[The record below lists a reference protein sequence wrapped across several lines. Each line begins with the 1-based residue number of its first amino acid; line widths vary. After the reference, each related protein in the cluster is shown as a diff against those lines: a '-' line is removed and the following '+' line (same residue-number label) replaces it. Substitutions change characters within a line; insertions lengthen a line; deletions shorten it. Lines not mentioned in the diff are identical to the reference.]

1 MFIELDSHTPNGLA
15 GRIRKDNECKI
26 IAAAE
31 AEFARHGY
39 KGASMQSIADHAG
52 LPKANIH
59 YYFGSKLRLYVAV
72 LAHILDM
79 WDKLL
84 VSLDAAGDPAV
95 ELEAYI
101 RAKMRL
107 AQAHPQASRI
117 FGIEI
122 MSGAPYLQEYFRTG
136 YLEWFKGRTA
146 VFEAWMAQGKMDRL
160 DPAHVIFLL
169 WSSTQH
175 YADFACQIS
184 AALGK
189 PGQPLQAADYERAT
203 QTLLHVIL
211 NGCGVQPFHPYQGN
225 ESPR

>member
-1 MFIELDSHTPNGLA
+1 MLIELESHTTNGSV
-15 GRIRKDNECKI
+15 GRIRKENECRI

-31 AEFARHGY
+31 TEFARHGY
-39 KGASMQSIADHAG
+39 KGTSIQKIADSAG

-59 YYFGSKLRLYVAV
+59 YYFQSKLKLYAAV

-79 WDKLL
+79 WDSLL
-84 VSLDAAGDPAV
+84 VELDPDGDPAV

-107 AQAHPQASRI
+107 AKEHPQASRI

-122 MSGAPYLQEYFRTG
+122 MSGAPYLQEYFKAG
-136 YLEWFKGRTA
+136 YQDWFQQRTA
-146 VFEAWMAQGKMDRL
+146 VFEVWMARGKMDTV
-160 DPAHVIFLL
+160 DPAHLIFLL

-175 YADFACQIS
+175 YADFSCQIS

-189 PGQPLQAADYERAT
+189 HGKALDKADYEQAT
-203 QTLLHVIL
+203 ATLLHVIL
-211 NGCGVQPFHPYQGN
+211 KGCGIKQ
-225 ESPR
+225 

>member
-1 MFIELDSHTPNGLA
+1 MLIQLESHHESGSV
-15 GRIRKDNECKI
+15 GRIRKKNECKI

-31 AEFARHGY
+31 TEFARNGY
-39 KGASMQSIADHAG
+39 KGTSIQKIADRAG

-59 YYFGSKLRLYVAV
+59 YYFNSKLKLYAAV

-79 WDKLL
+79 WDSLL
-84 VSLDAAGDPAV
+84 GNLNPDAEPAV

-107 AQAHPQASRI
+107 AREHPQASRI

-122 MSGAPYLQEYFRTG
+122 MSGAPHLQEYFKHS
-136 YLEWFKGRTA
+136 YQEWFEARTA
-146 VFEAWMAQGKMDRL
+146 VFDQWMSDGKMDRI
-160 DPAHVIFLL
+160 DSAHLIFLL

-184 AALGK
+184 AALGRHGEELK
-189 PGQPLQAADYERAT
+189 AEDYEQAT
-203 QTLLHVIL
+203 ATLLHVIL
-211 NGCGVQPFHPYQGN
+211 KGCGVKV
-225 ESPR
+225 

>member
-1 MFIELDSHTPNGLA
+1 MLIQLESHKTNGLA
-15 GRIRKDNECKI
+15 GRIRKENECKI
-26 IAAAE
+26 LAAAE

-39 KGASMQSIADHAG
+39 KGASIQKIADHAG

-59 YYFGSKLRLYVAV
+59 YYFRSKLKLYAAV
-72 LAHILDM
+72 LAHILEL
-79 WDKLL
+79 WDGLL
-84 VSLDAAGDPAV
+84 GELNPAGEPAV

-107 AQAHPQASRI
+107 AKEHPQASRI

-122 MSGAPYLQEYFRTG
+122 MSGAPHLQEYFKDG
-136 YLEWFKGRTA
+136 YQDWFEERTA
-146 VFEAWMAQGKMDRL
+146 VFAVWIAQGKMDPV
-160 DPAHVIFLL
+160 DPAHLIFLL

-189 PGQPLQAADYERAT
+189 QGQALANSDYEQAT
-203 QTLLHVIL
+203 GTLLQIIL
-211 NGCGVQPFHPYQGN
+211 KGCGVTLN
-225 ESPR
+225 RVSA

>member
-1 MFIELDSHTPNGLA
+1 MFIELDSHTTNATA
-15 GRIRKDNECKI
+15 GRIRKDNECRI
-26 IAAAE
+26 ITAAE

-39 KGASMQSIADHAG
+39 KGASIQKIAEQAG

-59 YYFGSKLRLYVAV
+59 YYFGSKLKLYAAV

-84 VSLDAAGDPAV
+84 GNLDATSDPAV

-107 AQAHPQASRI
+107 AQEYPQASRI

-122 MSGAPYLQEYFRTG
+122 MSGAPYLQEYFKQG
-136 YLEWFKGRTA
+136 YQEWFKSRMT
-146 VFEAWMAQGKMDRL
+146 VFEVWIAQGKMDAL

-184 AALGK
+184 AALGQ
-189 PGQPLQAADYERAT
+189 PGKALQPVDYERAT
-203 QTLLHVIL
+203 QTLLHIIL
-211 NGCGVQPFHPYQGN
+211 KGCGVRTAPL
-225 ESPR
+225 